1 MKKIIG
7 LLLTVS
13 ISVTIGDDNRKL
25 GRAHKFTPSNH
36 DHWMQMR
43 KAARTGELPTFLK
56 ESRQLNRENVRV
68 SGRVEESK
76 RQLNRSISDSD
87 LIGRWEET
95 SSSEQFTLTVGSDQ
109 EIANPL
115 HVFGIDESEGGITI
129 EGENTDPI
137 EATYMPT
144 VFAPVVTN
152 FSMDGDQDY
161 PIVELAFLY
170 MTNMDDYVSHPDS
183 IGMVVL
189 HDSVSY
195 SFGTAGGEL
204 MDNVTIF
211 AGDILYDEEPEW
223 GLSMLR
229 IIHGITIKDTISL
242 EVIDY
247 MENSETFTLT
257 GEIEHGTISLM
268 AGVQYPIENPEE
280 WLWDDDE
287 EDDDWYIEKF
297 YVEFLSDNTGR
308 FIDYWE
314 DVYEDFTYYDSSAFA
329 WTTWDLSL
337 IHI

>member
-115 HVFGIDESEGGITI
+115 HVFGIDESEGGIII

-144 VFAPVVTN
+144 AFDPIVTN
-152 FSMDGDQDY
+152 YSC
-161 PIVELAFLY
+161 LLY
-170 MTNMDDYVSHPDS
+170 TSD
-183 IGMVVL
+183 
-189 HDSVSY
+189 
-195 SFGTAGGEL
+195 A
-204 MDNVTIF
+204 
-211 AGDILYDEEPEW
+211 ADE
-223 GLSMLR
+223 
-229 IIHGITIKDTISL
+229 
-242 EVIDY
+242 
-247 MENSETFTLT
+247 
-257 GEIEHGTISLM
+257 
-268 AGVQYPIENPEE
+268 
-280 WLWDDDE
+280 
-287 EDDDWYIEKF
+287 
-297 YVEFLSDNTGR
+297 
-308 FIDYWE
+308 
-314 DVYEDFTYYDSSAFA
+314 
-329 WTTWDLSL
+329 
-337 IHI
+337 

>member
-1 MKKIIG
+1 
-7 LLLTVS
+7 
-13 ISVTIGDDNRKL
+13 
-25 GRAHKFTPSNH
+25 
-36 DHWMQMR
+36 
-43 KAARTGELPTFLK
+43 
-56 ESRQLNRENVRV
+56 
-68 SGRVEESK
+68 
-76 RQLNRSISDSD
+76 
-87 LIGRWEET
+87 
-95 SSSEQFTLTVGSDQ
+95 
-109 EIANPL
+109 
-115 HVFGIDESEGGITI
+115 
-129 EGENTDPI
+129 
-137 EATYMPT
+137 
-144 VFAPVVTN
+144 
-152 FSMDGDQDY
+152 
-161 PIVELAFLY
+161 
-170 MTNMDDYVSHPDS
+170 
-183 IGMVVL
+183 
-189 HDSVSY
+189 
-195 SFGTAGGEL
+195 

-297 YVEFLSDNTGR
+297 YVEFLSDNTGL

-329 WTTWDLSL
+329 WTTWDDTLAITEKHEDWDEDKEEYIVITETIDVVYLSL